1 MQSVQSVPKSGSAGD
16 HARSYKRL
24 SHVVHLF
31 AGRFRYQLFH
41 KRFDLSDSPHNNL
54 FDDQKKGFAGDKRSF
69 DTYFHNGRYRSHSQ
83 ELR

>member
-1 MQSVQSVPKSGSAGD
+1 MQSVQSVPQSGSAGD

-41 KRFDLSDSPHNNL
+41 KRFNLSDSPHNNL
-54 FDDQKKGFAGDKRSF
+54 LDDQKKGLARDKRSF
-69 DTYFHNGRYRSHSQ
+69 NTYFHHGRNSSYSQ
-83 ELR
+83 KFR